1 MIRLLPRSLVP
12 VSTAAGLLLLLPL
25 LAGCDGSSTSDAAPV
40 GRASDT
46 SDDSP
51 RERDST
57 DSVATDSG
65 AADSEAVRV
74 RTIEV
79 RPGALEESVWTT
91 GEMRADESVELRAE
105 EEGRVVQLAFREGQR
120 VDEGQLLVK
129 INDED
134 LQADLRRARVQKQLA
149 EQRERRTKSLLDE
162 RTVSQEIY
170 DEALGQLKIVEANIE
185 SIEANIRQTEVR
197 APFSGIVGLRQVSE
211 GSFVTSSQVIATL
224 QRLDPIKIDFSVPEK
239 YAAEIVTGE
248 RVDFT
253 VAGLEPTFRG
263 QVYAREPRVDPSTRT
278 VQLRARA
285 PNADGKL
292 LPGAFAKVRLVLS
305 SADGALTVPA
315 IAVVPGNESTTVW
328 VVADGRAAPRVVE
341 VGQRT
346 EQQVEI
352 LRGLEPGE
360 RVVVEGVQQ
369 MRPGLAVNAVAVNAV
384 DVNAVAVDATETS
397 DAEKVATP

>member
-1 MIRLLPRSLVP
+1 MIRRLPPRLFASILTAVLVLF
-12 VSTAAGLLLLLPL
+12 SAALVACSG
-25 LAGCDGSSTSDAAPV
+25 GSSSDAAPV
-40 GRASDT
+40 DRTSETSSDEP
-46 SDDSP
+46 SDRSSDP
-51 RERDST
+51 
-57 DSVATDSG
+57 
-65 AADSEAVRV
+65 VRV

-79 RPGALEESVWTT
+79 RPGTLEETVWTT

-105 EEGRVVQLAFREGQR
+105 QEGRVVRLAFREGQR
-120 VDEGQLLVK
+120 VEKGQLLVK

-149 EQRERRTKSLLDE
+149 EQRERRIQSLLDE

-185 SIEANIRQTEVR
+185 SIEAKIRQTEMH

-211 GSFVTSSQVIATL
+211 GSFVTSAQVIATL
-224 QRLDPIKIDFSVPEK
+224 QKLDPIKLDFSVPEK
-239 YAAEIVTGE
+239 YAAEVATGD

-253 VAGLEPTFRG
+253 VAGLAPTFQGR
-263 QVYAREPRVDPSTRT
+263 VYAREPRVDPATRT

-292 LPGAFAKVRLVLS
+292 LPGAFAKVRLVLG

-315 IAVVPGNESTTVW
+315 IAVVPGNETITVW
-328 VVADGRAAPRVVE
+328 VVEDGRATPRVVE
-341 VGQRT
+341 IGQRT

-352 LRGLEPGE
+352 LHGLEPGDQ
-360 RVVVEGVQQ
+360 VVVAGVQQ
-369 MRPGLAVNAVAVNAV
+369 MRPGLAV
-384 DVNAVAVDATETS
+384 DVEEAA
-397 DAEKVATP
+397 P